1 MEPFAIIFDPA
12 GAKNHLQCIKV
23 MHYDA
28 DMPDEQSE
36 KRSTEAGSTR
46 ITVTFPEDHY
56 LQVVRIAEQKD
67 VSASWVVRDAVKKYL
82 TADVPLF
89 AGEWSEP
96 K

>member
-1 MEPFAIIFDPA
+1 
-12 GAKNHLQCIKV
+12 

-28 DMPDEQSE
+28 AMPQEHSE
-36 KRSTEAGSTR
+36 KPSIEAGSTR
-46 ITVTFPEDHY
+46 ITVSFPDDHY
-56 LQVVRIAEQKD
+56 AQLVRIAEQKD

-89 AGEWSEP
+89 AGQWSEP

>member
-1 MEPFAIIFDPA
+1 
-12 GAKNHLQCIKV
+12 

-28 DMPDEQSE
+28 IMADDRGE
-36 KRSTEAGSTR
+36 KRSTESGSTR
-46 ITVTFPEDHY
+46 ITVTFSEEHY
-56 LQVVRIAEQKD
+56 QRLVMIAEQKD

-89 AGEWSEP
+89 AGQWSEP

>member
-1 MEPFAIIFDPA
+1 
-12 GAKNHLQCIKV
+12 

-28 DMPDEQSE
+28 AMPDDQNE
-36 KRSTEAGSTR
+36 KRSTDAGSTR

-56 LQVVRIAEQKD
+56 QQLVRIAEQKD

-89 AGEWSEP
+89 AEQ
-96 K
+96 

>member
-1 MEPFAIIFDPA
+1 
-12 GAKNHLQCIKV
+12 

-28 DMPDEQSE
+28 VMSDEQSE
-36 KRSTEAGSTR
+36 KRPSETGSTR

-56 LQVVRIAEQKD
+56 IQVVRIAEQKD

-82 TADVPLF
+82 IADVPLF
-89 AGEWSEP
+89 AAQWSEP